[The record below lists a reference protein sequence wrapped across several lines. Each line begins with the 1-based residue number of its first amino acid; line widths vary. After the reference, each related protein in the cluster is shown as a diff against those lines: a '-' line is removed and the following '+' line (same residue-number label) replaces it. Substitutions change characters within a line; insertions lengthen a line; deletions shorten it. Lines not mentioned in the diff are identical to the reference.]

1 MCHRSLFEGRNIVS
15 GQPLSPALQ
24 TLSDQIVEGLGEV
37 QLTAKLKDTPAIIV
51 HGRSDTL
58 IPINHSSRAY
68 YGKNQLMAKGATQLR
83 YIEVT
88 NAQHFDTFMDSAAF
102 PGYNELY
109 IPLHVYLQQAMNL
122 MYDHLKNST
131 TLPPTRWSTPH
142 RAGAGAPPITS
153 SNVPPILQ
161 APAAGNLIVM
171 DKKTLLIP
179 D

>member
-24 TLSDQIVEGLGEV
+24 TLSDQIRQGLGEV

-88 NAQHFDTFMDSAAF
+88 NAQHFDTFIDSAAF

-122 MYDHLKNST
+122 MYDHLKNGAP
-131 TLPPTRWSTPH
+131 LPPSQVVHTTP
-142 RAGAGAPPITS
+142 RGAGAPPITS